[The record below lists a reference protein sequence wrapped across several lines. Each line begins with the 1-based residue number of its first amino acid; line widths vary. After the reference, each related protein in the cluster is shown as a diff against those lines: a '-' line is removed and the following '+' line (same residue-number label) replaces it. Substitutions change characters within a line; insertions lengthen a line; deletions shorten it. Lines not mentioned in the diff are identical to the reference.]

1 MIIDGTAV
9 VYIQADP
16 NISAYNRT
24 ESNLDGGIGYRYKR
38 IREHKSTI
46 AGVHD
51 RSASVNID

>member
-24 ESNLDGGIGYRYKR
+24 EANLDGGIGYRYKR
-38 IREHKSTI
+38 IREHKSTM

-51 RSASVNID
+51 